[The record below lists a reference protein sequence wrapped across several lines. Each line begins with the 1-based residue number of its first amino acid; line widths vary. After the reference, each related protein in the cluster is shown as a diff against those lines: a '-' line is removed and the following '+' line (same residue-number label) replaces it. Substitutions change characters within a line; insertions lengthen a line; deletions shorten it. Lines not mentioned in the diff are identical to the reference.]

1 MIEELGHWPE
11 ALLTTSYVLLQGVLD
26 VLRDHPLAEGDTLR
40 LATFGDTQL
49 LDYLPFKVNAI
60 SQQHEVITERALE
73 LMLDALEND
82 HYLPGVQAIPRVL
95 KRRLS

>member
-1 MIEELGHWPE
+1 M
-11 ALLTTSYVLLQGVLD
+11 
-26 VLRDHPLAEGDTLR
+26 
-40 LATFGDTQL
+40 

>member
-1 MIEELGHWPE
+1 MASKPL
-11 ALLTTSYVLLQGVLD
+11 ALL
-26 VLRDHPLAEGDTLR
+26 EGDTLR

-60 SQQHEVITERALE
+60 SQQPEVITTRALE